1 MPYLQ
6 LDVPN
11 HYAADV
17 KQRLARRLGD
27 LYAGIMQT
35 TPGIVT
41 VAFRE
46 LAQGSL
52 WRCGEGDPK
61 PAAVLKC
68 DIRRG
73 RSAEQRTRL
82 AKALIGACVEA
93 LGLSPE
99 SLSVAFTQ
107 HAGDEVGF
115 RIDGGPSNDW
125 TPAEAETAM

>member
-6 LDVPN
+6 LDVPS

-17 KQRLARRLGD
+17 KQHLAHRLGN
-27 LYAGIMQT
+27 LYASIMQT
-35 TPGIVT
+35 APGIVT

-46 LAQGSL
+46 LAEGSL
-52 WRCGEGDPK
+52 WQCGEGDPK
-61 PAAVLKC
+61 PASVLKC

-73 RSAEQRTRL
+73 RSAEQRAWL

-107 HAGDEVGF
+107 HAGGEVGF
-115 RIDGGPSNDW
+115 RIDGGPAADW
-125 TPAEAETAM
+125 TPSEAEVSM